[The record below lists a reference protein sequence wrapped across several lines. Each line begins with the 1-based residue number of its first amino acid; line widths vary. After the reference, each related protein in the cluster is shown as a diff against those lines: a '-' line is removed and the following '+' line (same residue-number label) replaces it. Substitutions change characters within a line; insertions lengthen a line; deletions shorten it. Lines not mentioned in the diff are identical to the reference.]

1 MNKKLFIIPLLALN
15 MVSLC
20 SCQGEKEITK
30 EEALEMTNKFQETSI
45 SSYYYDL
52 NQSFIIEADDYNVNI
67 SSENVK
73 IYDLIDLNNIYGYE
87 SSSLKN
93 EINDETLPLLNY
105 FKGKMISSNDLT
117 LKYES
122 LEKGLTFNLDGSTNT
137 TSDFKEISNLD
148 ALNAL
153 KEEKPLNDYYYG
165 NYDTSFI
172 TNSSNVVYMNSYGS
186 LDITYAED
194 EDEMLKLMHD
204 FLGVF
209 EELNLGSLDNLEI
222 MAAGKVVFN
231 EHGYLTKHER
241 RVNLTGMLN
250 IGELSY
256 DVNIDFVYDLSIKVN
271 DYVDHLELE
280 TTIAD
285 FEKSIR

>member
-30 EEALEMTNKFQETSI
+30 EEALEMTNKFQEKSI

-52 NQSFIIEADDYNVNI
+52 NQSFVIEADDYNVNI
-67 SSENVK
+67 NSENVK

-87 SSSLKN
+87 ASSLKN

-122 LEKGLTFNLDGSTNT
+122 LEKGLTFNLDGSSNT

-153 KEEKPLNDYYYG
+153 KEEKPLNDYYYS

-194 EDEMLKLMHD
+194 EDEMLKLMED
-204 FLGVF
+204 FLAVF
-209 EELNLGSLDNLEI
+209 EELNLGSLNNLEI
-222 MAAGKVVFN
+222 MAAGNVVFN

-250 IGELSY
+250 IGDLSY

-271 DYVDHLELE
+271 DYVDHLDLE

>member
-30 EEALEMTNKFQETSI
+30 EEALEMTNKFQEKSI

-52 NQSFIIEADDYNVNI
+52 NQSFVIEADDYNVNI
-67 SSENVK
+67 NSENVK

-87 SSSLKN
+87 ASSLKN

-122 LEKGLTFNLDGSTNT
+122 LEKGLTFNLDGSSNT

-153 KEEKPLNDYYYG
+153 KEEKPLNDYYYS

-194 EDEMLKLMHD
+194 EDEMLKLMED
-204 FLGVF
+204 FLAVF
-209 EELNLGSLDNLEI
+209 EELNLGSLNNLEI

-250 IGELSY
+250 IGDLSY
-256 DVNIDFVYDLSIKVN
+256 DVNIDFVYDLNIKVN
-271 DYVDHLELE
+271 DYVDHLDLE